1 MSSRL
6 WAKLLEFFCN
16 QSLFALAKS
25 ATRAQKLVDCIV
37 GEILLFKHGVVV
49 VNRVGDWA
57 KFINNNDSWIVE
69 GNYKSIAPER
79 HDMADLVIFLNY
91 NRFFCYKS
99 AKRRYKMYKGQT
111 RDDMAIGCEEK
122 FDKEFKVWLL
132 YKGRIKERRKRFEK
146 IIQNKPNSLVFKNRR
161 QLFEYYEENGIAY
174 DK

>member
-1 MSSRL
+1 MKISIIGYSGSG
-6 WAKLLEFFCN
+6 K
-16 QSLFALAKS
+16 STLAKNLS
-25 ATRAQKLVDCIV
+25 KHYDIPVLHMDSVHFLENWKERDNKEFNEIV
-37 GEILLFKHGVVV
+37 T
-49 VNRVGDWA
+49 